1 MTDPYI
7 NPFAARS
14 YDIMKRKFSRQFGLL
29 RCVVALA
36 LLGVSVAYGQAQPE
50 PDVHWAYASFF
61 GTGWYKVSDTREA
74 FVIRAAPR
82 WTVGEAGIDDEGN
95 RTFDY
100 TLRVPVTLGLARF
113 DFDDIPGIVDPDN
126 VSTLSVGFS
135 ADIDIPVT
143 ERFSLRPI
151 AEIGYGTVLG
161 ESGSA
166 WTWRTELRSRY
177 RFDLGKLDWALL
189 AGVGITGFKPN
200 EGDSDNFSYASLAT
214 EIGQPIQ
221 WLSTQDR
228 QTMLYWHLGY
238 MDFIDEIEFSS
249 GPSRVDSVA
258 NYWQFGLA
266 IGRQN
271 EPIKIWFLKFDRLGL
286 GYKYSDTGRLRGI
299 SFVFRS
305 IYDL

>member
-1 MTDPYI
+1 
-7 NPFAARS
+7 
-14 YDIMKRKFSRQFGLL
+14 MKIQLTL
-29 RCVVALA
+29 CAVALA
-36 LLGVSVAYGQAQPE
+36 LLGTSAGYGQDDANQ
-50 PDVHWAYASFF
+50 DVNWAYASFF
-61 GTGWYKVSDTREA
+61 GTGWYKISDTREV

-82 WTVGEAGIDDEGN
+82 WTIGEAGFDDEGK

-135 ADIDIPVT
+135 ADINIPVT

-151 AEIGYGTVLG
+151 AEIGYGAILG
-161 ESGSA
+161 ESARA

-177 RFDLGKLDWALL
+177 RFEVGKLDWAFL
-189 AGVGITGFKPN
+189 AGIGVTGFEPN
-200 EGDSDNFSYASLAT
+200 EGDSDDFSYASLAT
-214 EIGQPIQ
+214 EVAQPIR

-249 GPSRVDSVA
+249 VTSRDYSVA

-266 IGRQN
+266 IGRR
-271 EPIKIWFLKFDRLGL
+271 EAPIKIWFLEFDRLGL